1 MMMMMMMKPTFI
13 AHDSI
18 NLNAQCAKWGWEWG
32 GGKVMIS
39 ETEEEETWYKVILR
53 TDGSTLL
60 TRNPSQAA
68 VIKPG

>member
-1 MMMMMMMKPTFI
+1 MMMMMKPTFI

-53 TDGSTLL
+53 TDGFSETSAEG
-60 TRNPSQAA
+60 RQGICFPDCFW
-68 VIKPG
+68 